1 MTSRTV
7 ARGKAQVLLC
17 PGPVMLSPGVKA
29 ALAQCEIGHRDA
41 RFSELVARL
50 RRNCGLDLGANEG
63 HSVIFI
69 TGSATAAIEAA
80 CVSLLPPDAPV
91 IIPVNGTFGA
101 RIVEILKVHGVPWIP
116 IDFGF
121 GEAFRP
127 RTNRGDAG

>member
-50 RRNCGLDLGANEG
+50 RRNCGLDLGATKG
-63 HSVIFI
+63 TVS
-69 TGSATAAIEAA
+69 SSSPARRRRPSRRRA
-80 CVSLLPPDAPV
+80 CRFS
-91 IIPVNGTFGA
+91 
-101 RIVEILKVHGVPWIP
+101 R
-116 IDFGF
+116 
-121 GEAFRP
+121 
-127 RTNRGDAG
+127 RTRR